1 MTPLSFLLTGI
12 ALDDAAGFASGQ
24 VLHPGPELTIIE
36 GTNGSGKTRLV
47 NVLKNH
53 VSAALSQMDNAT
65 QQTLLSLIFV
75 DRRNVI
81 SPGQESQ
88 FLKELIGVGEGATHT
103 TRMIGAVAT
112 GIWQDANLDYDPGWT
127 QVSIHISHKGE
138 VSVQTSD
145 GNTSMNDYYSAMGE
159 RVSVD
164 LAIRIAVRKTLGMTL
179 PMVMDDI
186 IDCLSFL
193 SVDRLIRMLAAHPSQ
208 CIITAHPFSNLQ
220 AKATR
225 FTLAPGTA
233 GTLCLPHARRQLI

>member
-12 ALDDAAGFASGQ
+12 ELDDAAGFASGQ

-36 GTNGSGKTRLV
+36 GTNGSGKTRLA
-47 NVLKNH
+47 NALKNH
-53 VSAALSQMDNAT
+53 VGAALSQMDNAT
-65 QQTLLSLIFV
+65 QQALLSLIFV

-81 SPGQESQ
+81 SPEQESQ
-88 FLKELIGVGEGATHT
+88 LLNELIGVGEEAKHT
-103 TRMIGAVAT
+103 ARMIGAVAT
-112 GIWQDANLDYDPGWT
+112 GIWQEANLDYDPRWT
-127 QVSIHISHKGE
+127 QVSIHISHEGK
-138 VSVQTSD
+138 VSMQTSD

-164 LAIRIAVRKTLGMTL
+164 LAIRIALRKALGMTL

-193 SVDRLIRMLAAHPSQ
+193 SADRLIRMLAAHPSQ
-208 CIITAHPFSNLQ
+208 CIIMAHPFSNIQ

-225 FTLAPGTA
+225 FTIVSGTA
-233 GTLCLPHARRQLI
+233 GTLVCPMPDAD